1 MKAGY
6 TSVTIKEF
14 GSDGCKMHLKSAIP
28 NIYNMHRK
36 KELRT
41 NAHIM
46 TPSFLHHVKERRE
59 ETQKGRRENRGGV
72 KHHAIKYVKRYGFF
86 DETWWR

>member
-1 MKAGY
+1 
-6 TSVTIKEF
+6 
-14 GSDGCKMHLKSAIP
+14 MHLKSAIP

-72 KHHAIKYVKRYGFF
+72 KHHAIKYVYIYREYFPQGPSLRTIPYGLVLLSGKTVWVF
-86 DETWWR
+86 